1 MLITFE
7 GIDGSGKSTLIKQVG
22 EYLKSKNLNTIITYE
37 PYDEDIRSLI
47 KSGKYL
53 PKAELALF
61 TADRVQHIENI
72 ILPALKNNM
81 IVLCDRFIDSTIAY
95 QFGGNG
101 ISPDIIKAM
110 YKLLNYPIYPE
121 RTYYLDIPISEAMF
135 RISKRYSKEY
145 DKYDCQSYEFYQ
157 NIQMGYK
164 QAIREDPS
172 RFCTID
178 ANKSINKI
186 LSDIILDL
194 DRVLIRNN
202 YV

>member
-7 GIDGSGKSTLIKQVG
+7 GIDGSGKSTLIKQVE
-22 EYLKSKNLNTIITYE
+22 EYLKSKNLNTLITYE
-37 PYDEDIRSLI
+37 PYDEDIRNLI

-72 ILPALKNNM
+72 ILPALKDNM

-101 ISPDIIKAM
+101 ISPDVIKAM

-121 RTYYLDIPISEAMF
+121 RTYYLDIPVSEAMF

-157 NIQMGYK
+157 NIQIGYK

-172 RFCTID
+172 RFCTVD
-178 ANKSINKI
+178 ANRSINKI

>member
-7 GIDGSGKSTLIKQVG
+7 GIDGSGKTTLIKHVG
-22 EYLKSKNLNTIITYE
+22 EYLKSKNLNTLITYE
-37 PYDEDIRSLI
+37 PFDKDIRNLI
-47 KSGKYL
+47 KSGNYL

-61 TADRVQHIENI
+61 MADRVQHIEQVI
-72 ILPALKNNM
+72 FPALKENI

-101 ISPDIIKAM
+101 ISPDVIKAM

-121 RTYYLDIPISEAMF
+121 RTYYLDIPVSEAMF
-135 RISKRYSKEY
+135 RISNRYSKEY
-145 DKYDCQSYEFYQ
+145 DKYDYQSYEFYQ
-157 NIQMGYK
+157 NIQVGYT
-164 QAIREDPS
+164 QAIREDPN
-172 RFCTID
+172 RFCTIN
-178 ANKSINKI
+178 ANRPINKV
-186 LSDIILDL
+186 LSDVITDL

>member
-22 EYLKSKNLNTIITYE
+22 EYLKSKNLNTLITYE
-37 PYDEDIRSLI
+37 PYDEDIRNLI

-72 ILPALKNNM
+72 IFPALKDNM

-172 RFCTID
+172 RFCTVN
-178 ANKSINKI
+178 ANRSINKI

>member
-22 EYLKSKNLNTIITYE
+22 EYLKSKNLNTLTTYE
-37 PYDEDIRSLI
+37 PYDKDIRDLI

-61 TADRVQHIENI
+61 MADRVQHIEQVI
-72 ILPALKNNM
+72 FPALKENI

-101 ISPDIIKAM
+101 ISPNVIKAM
-110 YKLLNYPIYPE
+110 YKLLDYPIYPE
-121 RTYYLDIPISEAMF
+121 RTYYLDIPVSEAMF
-135 RISKRYSKEY
+135 RISNRYSKEY

-157 NIQMGYK
+157 NIQVGYI

-172 RFCTID
+172 RFCTIN
-178 ANKSINKI
+178 ANRPINKV
-186 LSDIILDL
+186 LSDVITDL

-202 YV
+202 FK

>member
-37 PYDEDIRSLI
+37 PYDEDIRNLI

-101 ISPDIIKAM
+101 ISPDVIKAI

-121 RTYYLDIPISEAMF
+121 RTYYLDIPVSEAMF

-157 NIQMGYK
+157 NIQIGYK

-178 ANKSINKI
+178 ANRSINKI

>member
-22 EYLKSKNLNTIITYE
+22 EYLKSKNLNTLITYE
-37 PYDEDIRSLI
+37 PYDEDIRNLI

-72 ILPALKNNM
+72 IFPALKNNM

-101 ISPDIIKAM
+101 ISPDVIKAM

-145 DKYDCQSYEFYQ
+145 DKYDYQSYEFYQ

-172 RFCTID
+172 RFCIVD
-178 ANKSINKI
+178 ANRSINKI

>member
-7 GIDGSGKSTLIKQVG
+7 GIDGSGKTTLIKHVG
-22 EYLKSKNLNTIITYE
+22 EYLKSKNLNTLITYE
-37 PYDEDIRSLI
+37 PFDKDIRNLI
-47 KSGKYL
+47 KSGNYL

-61 TADRVQHIENI
+61 MADRVQHIEQVI
-72 ILPALKNNM
+72 FPALKENI

-101 ISPDIIKAM
+101 ISPDVIKAM

-121 RTYYLDIPISEAMF
+121 RTYYLDIPVSEAMF
-135 RISKRYSKEY
+135 RISNRYSKEY
-145 DKYDCQSYEFYQ
+145 DKYDYQSYEFYQ
-157 NIQMGYK
+157 NIQVGYT

-172 RFCTID
+172 RFCTIN
-178 ANKSINKI
+178 ANRSINKI
-186 LSDIILDL
+186 LSDVITDL

>member
-7 GIDGSGKSTLIKQVG
+7 GIDGSGKTTLIKHIG
-22 EYLKSKNLNTIITYE
+22 EYLKSKNLNTLITYE
-37 PYDEDIRSLI
+37 PFDKDIRNLI
-47 KSGKYL
+47 KSGNYL

-61 TADRVQHIENI
+61 MADRVQHIEQVI
-72 ILPALKNNM
+72 FPALKENI

-101 ISPDIIKAM
+101 ISPDVIKAM

-121 RTYYLDIPISEAMF
+121 RTYYLDIPVSEAMF
-135 RISKRYSKEY
+135 RISNRYSKEY
-145 DKYDCQSYEFYQ
+145 DKYDYQSYEFYQ
-157 NIQMGYK
+157 NIQVGYT

-172 RFCTID
+172 RFCTIN
-178 ANKSINKI
+178 ANRSINKI
-186 LSDIILDL
+186 LSDVITDL

>member
-22 EYLKSKNLNTIITYE
+22 EYLKSKNLNTLITYE
-37 PYDEDIRSLI
+37 PYDEDIRNLI

-72 ILPALKNNM
+72 ILPALKDNM

-157 NIQMGYK
+157 NIQIGYK

-172 RFCTID
+172 RFCTVN
-178 ANKSINKI
+178 ANRSINKI

>member
-22 EYLKSKNLNTIITYE
+22 EYLKSKNLNTLITYE
-37 PYDEDIRSLI
+37 PYDEDIRNLI

-101 ISPDIIKAM
+101 ISPDVIKAM

-145 DKYDCQSYEFYQ
+145 DKYDYQSYEFYQ

-172 RFCTID
+172 RFCIVD
-178 ANKSINKI
+178 ANRSINKI

-194 DRVLIRNN
+194 DRALIRNN

>member
-22 EYLKSKNLNTIITYE
+22 EYLKSKNLNTLITYE
-37 PYDEDIRSLI
+37 PYDEDIRNLI

-72 ILPALKNNM
+72 ILPALKDNM

-101 ISPDIIKAM
+101 ISPDVIKAI

-121 RTYYLDIPISEAMF
+121 RTYYLDIPVSEAMF

-157 NIQMGYK
+157 NIQIGYK

-172 RFCTID
+172 RFCIID
-178 ANKSINKI
+178 ANRSINKI

>member
-22 EYLKSKNLNTIITYE
+22 EYLKSKNLNTLITYE
-37 PYDEDIRSLI
+37 PYDEDIRNLI

-72 ILPALKNNM
+72 ILPALKDNM

-145 DKYDCQSYEFYQ
+145 DKYDYQSYEFYQ

-172 RFCTID
+172 RFCTVD
-178 ANKSINKI
+178 ANRSINKI

>member
-37 PYDEDIRSLI
+37 PYDEDIRNLI

-61 TADRVQHIENI
+61 MADRVQHIENI

-101 ISPDIIKAM
+101 ISPDVIKAI

-121 RTYYLDIPISEAMF
+121 RTYYLDIPVSEAMF

-157 NIQMGYK
+157 NIQIGYK

-178 ANKSINKI
+178 ANRSINKI

>member
-22 EYLKSKNLNTIITYE
+22 EYLKSKNLNTLITYE
-37 PYDEDIRSLI
+37 PYDEDIRNLI

-72 ILPALKNNM
+72 ILPALKDNM

-101 ISPDIIKAM
+101 ISPDVIKAM

-178 ANKSINKI
+178 ANRSINKI

-194 DRVLIRNN
+194 DRVLIRNSFI
-202 YV
+202 

>member
-22 EYLKSKNLNTIITYE
+22 EYLKSKNLNTLITYE
-37 PYDEDIRSLI
+37 PYDEDIRNLI

-72 ILPALKNNM
+72 ILPALKDNM

-101 ISPDIIKAM
+101 ISPDVIKAI

-121 RTYYLDIPISEAMF
+121 RTYYLDIPVSEAMF

-157 NIQMGYK
+157 NIQIGYK

-172 RFCTID
+172 RFCTVD
-178 ANKSINKI
+178 ANRSINKI

>member
-22 EYLKSKNLNTIITYE
+22 EYLKSKNLNTLITYE
-37 PYDEDIRSLI
+37 PYDEDIRNLI

-72 ILPALKNNM
+72 ILPALKDNM

-110 YKLLNYPIYPE
+110 YKLLNYSIYPE

-172 RFCTID
+172 RFCTVD
-178 ANKSINKI
+178 ANRSINKI

>member
-22 EYLKSKNLNTIITYE
+22 EYLKSKNLNTLITYE
-37 PYDEDIRSLI
+37 PYDEDIRNLI

-72 ILPALKNNM
+72 ILPALKDNM

-101 ISPDIIKAM
+101 ISPDVIKAM

-121 RTYYLDIPISEAMF
+121 RTYYLDIPVSEAMF

-157 NIQMGYK
+157 NIQIGYK

-178 ANKSINKI
+178 ANRSINKI

>member
-22 EYLKSKNLNTIITYE
+22 EYLKSKNLNTLITYE
-37 PYDEDIRSLI
+37 PYDEDIRNLI

-72 ILPALKNNM
+72 ILPALKDNM

-157 NIQMGYK
+157 NIQIGYK

-172 RFCTID
+172 RFCTVD
-178 ANKSINKI
+178 ANRSINKI

>member
-22 EYLKSKNLNTIITYE
+22 EYLKSKNLNTLITYE
-37 PYDEDIRSLI
+37 PYDEDIRNLI

-72 ILPALKNNM
+72 ILPALKDNM

-101 ISPDIIKAM
+101 ISPDVIKAM
-110 YKLLNYPIYPE
+110 YKLLNYSIYPE
-121 RTYYLDIPISEAMF
+121 RTYYLDIPVSEAMF

-157 NIQMGYK
+157 NIQIGYK

-172 RFCTID
+172 RFCTVD
-178 ANKSINKI
+178 ANRSINKI

>member
-22 EYLKSKNLNTIITYE
+22 EYLKSKNLNTLITYE
-37 PYDEDIRSLI
+37 PYDEDIRNLI

-72 ILPALKNNM
+72 ILPALKDNM

-157 NIQMGYK
+157 NIQIGYK

-172 RFCTID
+172 RFCTVD
-178 ANKSINKI
+178 ANRSINKI

-194 DRVLIRNN
+194 NRVLIRNN

>member
-7 GIDGSGKSTLIKQVG
+7 GIDGSGKTTLIKHVE
-22 EYLKSKNLNTIITYE
+22 EYLKSKNLNTLITYE
-37 PYDEDIRSLI
+37 PFDKDIRNLI
-47 KSGKYL
+47 KSGNYL

-61 TADRVQHIENI
+61 MADRVQHIEQVI
-72 ILPALKNNM
+72 FPALKENI

-101 ISPDIIKAM
+101 ISPDVIKAM

-121 RTYYLDIPISEAMF
+121 RTYYLDIPVSEAMF
-135 RISKRYSKEY
+135 RISNRYSKEY
-145 DKYDCQSYEFYQ
+145 DKYDYQSYEFYQ
-157 NIQMGYK
+157 NIQVGYT

-172 RFCTID
+172 RFCTIN
-178 ANKSINKI
+178 ANRSINKI
-186 LSDIILDL
+186 LSDVITDL
-194 DRVLIRNN
+194 DRVLTRNN

>member
-22 EYLKSKNLNTIITYE
+22 EYLKSKNLNTLITYE
-37 PYDEDIRSLI
+37 PYDEDIRNLI

-72 ILPALKNNM
+72 ILPALKDNM
-81 IVLCDRFIDSTIAY
+81 IILCDRFIDSTIAY

-101 ISPDIIKAM
+101 ISPDVIKAM
-110 YKLLNYPIYPE
+110 YKLLNYSIYPE
-121 RTYYLDIPISEAMF
+121 RTYYLDIPVSEAMF

-157 NIQMGYK
+157 NIQIGYK

-172 RFCTID
+172 RFCTVD
-178 ANKSINKI
+178 ANRSINKI

>member
-22 EYLKSKNLNTIITYE
+22 EYLKSKNLNTLITYE
-37 PYDEDIRSLI
+37 PYDEDIRNLI

>member
-22 EYLKSKNLNTIITYE
+22 EYLKSKNLNTLITYE
-37 PYDEDIRSLI
+37 PYDEDIRNLI

-72 ILPALKNNM
+72 ILPALKDNM

-121 RTYYLDIPISEAMF
+121 RTYYLNIPISEAMF

-157 NIQMGYK
+157 NIQIGYK

-172 RFCTID
+172 RFCTVD
-178 ANKSINKI
+178 ANRSINKI

>member
-7 GIDGSGKSTLIKQVG
+7 GIGGSGKSTLIKQVG
-22 EYLKSKNLNTIITYE
+22 EYLKSKNLNTLITYE
-37 PYDEDIRSLI
+37 PYDEDIRNLI

-72 ILPALKNNM
+72 ILPALKDNM

-101 ISPDIIKAM
+101 ISPDVIKAM

-121 RTYYLDIPISEAMF
+121 RTYYLDIPVSEAMF

-157 NIQMGYK
+157 NIQIGYK

-178 ANKSINKI
+178 ANRSINKI

>member
-22 EYLKSKNLNTIITYE
+22 EYLKSKNLNTLITYE
-37 PYDEDIRSLI
+37 PYDEDIRNLI

-72 ILPALKNNM
+72 ILPALKDNM

-121 RTYYLDIPISEAMF
+121 RTYYLDIPVSEAMF

-172 RFCTID
+172 RFCTVD
-178 ANKSINKI
+178 ANRSINKI

>member
-22 EYLKSKNLNTIITYE
+22 EYLKSKNLNTLITYE
-37 PYDEDIRSLI
+37 PYDEDIRNLN

-72 ILPALKNNM
+72 ILPALKDNM

-101 ISPDIIKAM
+101 ISPDVIKAI

-172 RFCTID
+172 RFCTVD
-178 ANKSINKI
+178 ANRSINKI

>member
-22 EYLKSKNLNTIITYE
+22 EYLKSKNLNTLITYE
-37 PYDEDIRSLI
+37 PYDEDIKNLI

-72 ILPALKNNM
+72 ILPALKDNM

-101 ISPDIIKAM
+101 ISPDVIKAI

-121 RTYYLDIPISEAMF
+121 RTYYLDIPVSEAMF

-157 NIQMGYK
+157 NIQIGYK

-172 RFCTID
+172 RFCIVD
-178 ANKSINKI
+178 ANRSINKI

>member
-22 EYLKSKNLNTIITYE
+22 EYLKSKNLNTLITYE
-37 PYDEDIRSLI
+37 PYDEDIRNLI

-72 ILPALKNNM
+72 ILPALKDNM

-101 ISPDIIKAM
+101 ISPDVIKAM

-172 RFCTID
+172 RFCTVD
-178 ANKSINKI
+178 ANRSINKI

>member
-22 EYLKSKNLNTIITYE
+22 EYLKSKNLNTLITYE

-172 RFCTID
+172 RFCTIN

>member
-22 EYLKSKNLNTIITYE
+22 EYLKSKNLNTLITYE
-37 PYDEDIRSLI
+37 PYDEDIRNLI

-72 ILPALKNNM
+72 ILPALKDNM

-101 ISPDIIKAM
+101 ISPGVIKAM

-121 RTYYLDIPISEAMF
+121 RTYYLDIPVSEAMF

-157 NIQMGYK
+157 NIQIGYK

-172 RFCTID
+172 RFCTVD
-178 ANKSINKI
+178 ANRSINKI

>member
-22 EYLKSKNLNTIITYE
+22 EYLKSKNLNTLITYE
-37 PYDEDIRSLI
+37 PFDKDIRNLI
-47 KSGKYL
+47 KSGSYL

-61 TADRVQHIENI
+61 MADRVQHIEQV
-72 ILPALKNNM
+72 ILPALKENI

-101 ISPDIIKAM
+101 ISPDVIKAM
-110 YKLLNYPIYPE
+110 YKLFNYPIYPE
-121 RTYYLDIPISEAMF
+121 RTYYLDIPVSEAMF

-157 NIQMGYK
+157 NIQAGYQ

-172 RFCTID
+172 RFCIVD
-178 ANKSINKI
+178 ANRPTNKI
-186 LSDIILDL
+186 ILDVISDL

>member
-37 PYDEDIRSLI
+37 PYDEDIRNLI

>member
-7 GIDGSGKSTLIKQVG
+7 GIDGSGKTTLIKHVG
-22 EYLKSKNLNTIITYE
+22 EYLKSKNLNTLITYE
-37 PYDEDIRSLI
+37 PFDKDIRNLI
-47 KSGKYL
+47 KSGNYL

-61 TADRVQHIENI
+61 MADRVQHIEQVI
-72 ILPALKNNM
+72 FPALKENI

-101 ISPDIIKAM
+101 ISPDVIKAM

-121 RTYYLDIPISEAMF
+121 RTYYLDIPVSEAMF
-135 RISKRYSKEY
+135 RISNRYSKEY
-145 DKYDCQSYEFYQ
+145 DKYDYQSYEFYQ
-157 NIQMGYK
+157 NIQVGYT

-172 RFCTID
+172 RFCTIN
-178 ANKSINKI
+178 ANRSINKI
-186 LSDIILDL
+186 LSDVITDL
-194 DRVLIRNN
+194 DRVLTRNN

>member
-22 EYLKSKNLNTIITYE
+22 EYLKSKNLNTLITYE

-72 ILPALKNNM
+72 ILPALKDNM

-101 ISPDIIKAM
+101 ISPDVIKAM

-121 RTYYLDIPISEAMF
+121 RTYYLDIPVSEAMF

-157 NIQMGYK
+157 NIQIGYK

-172 RFCTID
+172 RFCIVD
-178 ANKSINKI
+178 ANRSINKI

>member
-22 EYLKSKNLNTIITYE
+22 EYLKSKNLNTLITYE
-37 PYDEDIRSLI
+37 PYDEDIRNLI

-72 ILPALKNNM
+72 ILPALKDNM

-172 RFCTID
+172 RFCTVD
-178 ANKSINKI
+178 ANRSINKI

>member
-22 EYLKSKNLNTIITYE
+22 EYLKSKNLNTLITYE

>member
-22 EYLKSKNLNTIITYE
+22 EYLKSKNLNTLITYE
-37 PYDEDIRSLI
+37 PYDEDIRNLI

-72 ILPALKNNM
+72 ILPALKDNM

-101 ISPDIIKAM
+101 ISPNVIKAM

-121 RTYYLDIPISEAMF
+121 RTYYLDIPVSEAMF

-172 RFCTID
+172 RFCTVD
-178 ANKSINKI
+178 ANRSINKI

>member
-7 GIDGSGKSTLIKQVG
+7 GIDGSGKSTLIKFVG
-22 EYLKSKNLNTIITYE
+22 EYLRSKNLNTLITYE
-37 PYDEDIRSLI
+37 PFDKDIRNLI

-61 TADRVQHIENI
+61 MADRVQHIEQVI
-72 ILPALKNNM
+72 FPALKENI

-101 ISPDIIKAM
+101 ISPNVIKAM
-110 YKLLNYPIYPE
+110 YKLFNYPIYPE

-172 RFCTID
+172 RFCTVD
-178 ANKSINKI
+178 ANRSINKI

>member
-22 EYLKSKNLNTIITYE
+22 EYLKSKNLNTLITYE
-37 PYDEDIRSLI
+37 PYDEDIRNLI

-72 ILPALKNNM
+72 ILPALKDNM
-81 IVLCDRFIDSTIAY
+81 IVLCDRFIDSTVAY

-101 ISPDIIKAM
+101 ISPDVIKAM

-121 RTYYLDIPISEAMF
+121 RTYYLDIPVSEAMF

-178 ANKSINKI
+178 ANRSINKI